1 MDKRMKK
8 LNRKIVVLGI
18 GNLLLKD
25 EGVGIH
31 LLNLLEND
39 PLPPE
44 VELVDV
50 GTSTLNLL
58 PVLKG
63 AQKVIVIDAMKAGGK
78 PGSIYRC
85 RPQDLIPSQESSVS
99 LHHIDFLQALKMAKQ
114 MGDDLE
120 DRTIIFG
127 VEPFQ
132 IEWEMDLSPVVQGK
146 IPLIKKFVLEE
157 IQRDEFPKSP
167 IGLHRQT
174 EDRLRYP
181 RQKGCFK
188 P

>member
-1 MDKRMKK
+1 VKK
-8 LNRKIVVLGI
+8 ANRKIVVLGI

-31 LLNLLEND
+31 LLNQLEHD
-39 PLPPE
+39 PLPPG
-44 VELVDV
+44 VELVDG
-50 GTSTLNLL
+50 GTSTLDIL
-58 PVLKG
+58 PILKD
-63 AQKVIVIDAMKAGGK
+63 AQKVIVIDAMKAGGE

-85 RPQDLIPSQESSVS
+85 HPQDLVPSQESSIS

-157 IQRDEFPKSP
+157 IQKDEFPKSP
-167 IGLHRQT
+167 VRPH
-174 EDRLRYP
+174 
-181 RQKGCFK
+181 
-188 P
+188 